1 LTGRLSG
8 VILHSVKSIIHQTEL
23 IVMSAKSISKLVAYY
38 RVSTVAQGESGLGLE
53 AQKAAVEAYAAEA
66 GLQIVAEFVEVE
78 SGKDNDRP
86 ELLKAMLK
94 TKRTKGA
101 GLIVK
106 SQCRLARRTS
116 KALTIFEQ
124 LPVVVADRPHM
135 TILEIQLRAVIDE
148 EEARRISER
157 TKAALKAA
165 KARGVKLGTPENLTA
180 DAQKA
185 GAESNRRKAT
195 DRTKDILPTVL
206 KLRAEGK
213 GMKAIADALNAA
225 GETTPNGGDWHAAQI
240 QRILKR
246 QA

>member
-1 LTGRLSG
+1 
-8 VILHSVKSIIHQTEL
+8 
-23 IVMSAKSISKLVAYY
+23 MISKPLNKLVAYY

-53 AQKAAVEAYAAEA
+53 AQKAAVEAYAAAA

-78 SGKDNDRP
+78 SGKNDDRP

-94 TKRTKGA
+94 AKRSKA

-135 TILEIQLRAVIDE
+135 TILEIQLRSIIDE

-240 QRILKR
+240 QRMLKR